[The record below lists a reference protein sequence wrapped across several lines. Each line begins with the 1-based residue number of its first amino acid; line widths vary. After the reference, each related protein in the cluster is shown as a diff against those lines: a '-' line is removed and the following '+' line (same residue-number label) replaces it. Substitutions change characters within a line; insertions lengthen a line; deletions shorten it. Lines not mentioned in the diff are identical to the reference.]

1 MNHIAVPGR
10 QMFLSAALTIDKEK
24 CKSEFRKFYEKE
36 EVMIARIIAE
46 KIKVLNSGIRIN

>member
-1 MNHIAVPGR
+1 MFFAKKAVGIAKNRSRLQIKV
-10 QMFLSAALTIDKEK
+10 
-24 CKSEFRKFYEKE
+24 FYEKE

>member
-1 MNHIAVPGR
+1 MGYDLVSQN
-10 QMFLSAALTIDKEK
+10 IDKEK

-36 EVMIARIIAE
+36 EVMIAGIIAE